1 MKKATA
7 LTLAGL
13 MAISSAASASMSRWN
28 GFGQSSLFI
37 GDVQDI
43 WTLPA
48 VVASNA
54 NATYFEFGNGGSTDY
69 TNFGYNNLPG
79 AAWGGAHMTLGP
91 GVLGIWGGRPFGELS
106 NIDSGFSVPS
116 ANGGTGTT
124 PSTFFATPGQM
135 IDLLY
140 GFNVGENLI
149 LGVGINRATA
159 GSKTELTGGGVTTVS
174 EQSTSDFG
182 ISLGADI
189 KGLGPIA
196 LLEIGLQFNN
206 TAGSNL
212 ENDGTTTN
220 KITLAGS
227 DLDLRIGADIKGE
240 KNGFQRIEIGVNTDA
255 LNFKSEPGDAA
266 PSTAFTESKNGAMA
280 WNLGWASGMSS
291 DKGMGLGGFI
301 LSGLSQT
308 RNEANNG
315 SEVNKFDTSS
325 MALAFVCAGE
335 GKVKDWITA
344 RAGLSSNLW
353 ASNSTITEAGPAGA
367 TGKSTVTNGGTP
379 STTISTGL
387 SLVFGDI
394 TIDGVLNQDLL
405 YTGSYLVSGIPAGLF
420 SQVSATWGWGGSK
433 E

>member
-13 MAISSAASASMSRWN
+13 MAISSVASASMSRWN

-54 NATYFEFGNGGSTDY
+54 NATYFEFGNGGGTDY

-79 AAWGGAHMTLGP
+79 TAWGGAHMTLGP
-91 GVLGIWGGRPFGELS
+91 GVLAIWGGRPFNELS
-106 NIDSGFSVPS
+106 NINGGSSVPN

-124 PSTFFATPGQM
+124 PSSSFNTPDQM
-135 IDLLY
+135 IDLIY
-140 GFNVGENLI
+140 GFNVGEGLA
-149 LGVGINRATA
+149 LGVGINRGTA
-159 GSKTELTGGGVTTVS
+159 GSKTEVVSGGTTTVS
-174 EQSTSDFG
+174 DNSTSDFG

-206 TAGSNL
+206 TAGANI

-220 KITLAGS
+220 KITLGGS

-240 KNGFQRIEIGVNTDA
+240 KNGFQRIEVGVNTDS
-255 LNFKSEPGDAA
+255 LTFKTEPGDAA
-266 PSTAFTESKNGAMA
+266 PANSFIESKNGAMA

-301 LSGLSQT
+301 LTGLSQD
-308 RNEANNG
+308 R
-315 SEVNKFDTSS
+315 SEPFNAAEVDKFNSS
-325 MALAFVCAGE
+325 AMTLAFVCAGE

-353 ASNSTITEAGPAGA
+353 ASNSTIVEVGPAG
-367 TGKSTVTNGGTP
+367 STTKVTSTNGGTAN
-379 STTISTGL
+379 TTISTGL

-394 TIDGVLNQDLL
+394 TLDGVLNQDLL